1 MPNEYDPIVNNW
13 YTHKDKGQL
22 FTIVDVGED
31 SIDIQYFDGDLEE
44 ISFSTWRNMDIELGE
59 EPENWTGAMD
69 IAEADDLGTE
79 VTDTRPDDWSEPLR
93 EHHQGGKAPGPAY
106 PADDWA
112 EGALEEEPVEKEI

>member
-31 SIDIQYFDGDLEE
+31 SIDIQYIDGDLEE

-59 EPENWTGAMD
+59 EPENWD
-69 IAEADDLGTE
+69 RKS
-79 VTDTRPDDWSEPLR
+79 TRLNSS
-93 EHHQGGKAPGPAY
+93 HV
-106 PADDWA
+106 
-112 EGALEEEPVEKEI
+112 ALSRMPSSA